1 MSTSSA
7 SFRVWLLVVSIVLM
21 GRGIDAGLVLME
33 RQATASPSPTV
44 NTAIEGNCS
53 VAPSVC
59 YLNTAYPI
67 ALQPG
72 LPCNV
77 INPHLSRCR

>member
-1 MSTSSA
+1 MSTAST
-7 SFRVWLLVVSIVLM
+7 SFRVWLLVVSIVLV
-21 GRGIDAGLVLME
+21 GRGIDAGLVVVE
-33 RQATASPSPTV
+33 RQATALPLPTV
-44 NTAIEGNCS
+44 NTAVEGNCS

-59 YLNTAYPI
+59 YLNTPYPI

-77 INPHLSRCR
+77 TAPYLSRLC